1 MTLQTISGT
10 TSDTLRRLAVLPAA
24 PAAVASLIE
33 PLLLEAAGAGAE
45 PLSLSLDYGPSASA
59 GAAVVIEAEV
69 ERATRTLVFANGRL
83 LTPEGAVLAIASA
96 VFRRRTEA

>member
-59 GAAVVIEAEV
+59 GAAGVVEAEV